1 MTLSTNIAQ
10 WLLLVSTEVLSMLG
24 ATRAPAAWP
33 SSPSAA
39 TLSPRTEQMRRNERE
54 KRGERWGSEGEGLG
68 SLLGLI

>member
-1 MTLSTNIAQ
+1 
-10 WLLLVSTEVLSMLG
+10 MLG